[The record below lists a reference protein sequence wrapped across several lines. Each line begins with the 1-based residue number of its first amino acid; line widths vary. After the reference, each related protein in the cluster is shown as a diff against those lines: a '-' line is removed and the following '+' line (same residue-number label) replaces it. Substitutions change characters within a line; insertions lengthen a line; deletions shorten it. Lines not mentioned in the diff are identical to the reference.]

1 MRPGTDSD
9 RVLLEH
15 ILQCIKRV
23 RDYSEGDRA
32 TFFGSH
38 MVQDAVVRNLQT
50 LAESTQRL
58 SEPLEATEPAVP
70 WDAISGFRN
79 VLTHNYLGIDL
90 EAVWSVVER
99 ELPGLGSA
107 IERLSR
113 AVRGSQAGR

>member
-38 MVQDAVVRNLQT
+38 MVQDAVVRNVQT
-50 LAESTQRL
+50 LAESTQRP
-58 SEPLEATEPAVP
+58 SEPLRLPNPPCHGTRSPVSAT
-70 WDAISGFRN
+70 S
-79 VLTHNYLGIDL
+79 
-90 EAVWSVVER
+90 
-99 ELPGLGSA
+99 
-107 IERLSR
+107 
-113 AVRGSQAGR
+113 